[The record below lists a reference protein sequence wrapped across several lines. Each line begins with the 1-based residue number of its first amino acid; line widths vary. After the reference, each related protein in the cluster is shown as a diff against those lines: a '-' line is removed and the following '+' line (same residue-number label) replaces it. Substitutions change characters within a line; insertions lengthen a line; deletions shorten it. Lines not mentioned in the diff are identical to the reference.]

1 MAEEGRAAAGG
12 RQIIIIATV
21 ATVVFFTIFIIGLR
35 SCSTTTEQAAP
46 KVKQPSSSH
55 VIIYSNMDLKDSA
68 LVITRLKELKIPY
81 QTKDEGRSVAVPR
94 GRADEARLGLAE
106 KNLPSGGSVGWEIF
120 DQARLGATDFDR
132 RIQFIRAISGELS
145 RTINRI
151 SAVEDARVQIV
162 IPETRLF
169 EVSKAPVTASVLLKL
184 NPGEALT
191 PRQVN
196 GIMYLVASSV
206 ENLKPENITII
217 DTNGNILSG
226 GEYAP
231 VAQKEIAPVPRIE
244 EKPAEVVVEK
254 EEEKAALGVQA
265 KLDLED
271 TLTSKSQSLL
281 NKMYPPNVTIARVN
295 VDSIKTRKTTVIILV
310 DKTYKIT
317 KDLKKSTFDTISA
330 AVGYDKARGDKI
342 ILKSVPFRSTGT
354 AQAPTIIE
362 KGKPPAITLAT
373 LKTIYRKYG
382 RESAV
387 VIIMLFVLLLV
398 LIFGL
403 FGRGKKEPRVEEAPE
418 EETDKEE
425 EVPVVDQMKDLA
437 SKNPEM
443 VAELIKTWVE
453 REGA

>member
-1 MAEEGRAAAGG
+1 
-12 RQIIIIATV
+12 
-21 ATVVFFTIFIIGLR
+21 
-35 SCSTTTEQAAP
+35 
-46 KVKQPSSSH
+46 
-55 VIIYSNMDLKDSA
+55 
-68 LVITRLKELKIPY
+68 
-81 QTKDEGRSVAVPR
+81 
-94 GRADEARLGLAE
+94 
-106 KNLPSGGSVGWEIF
+106 
-120 DQARLGATDFDR
+120 
-132 RIQFIRAISGELS
+132 
-145 RTINRI
+145 
-151 SAVEDARVQIV
+151 
-162 IPETRLF
+162 
-169 EVSKAPVTASVLLKL
+169 
-184 NPGEALT
+184 
-191 PRQVN
+191 
-196 GIMYLVASSV
+196 
-206 ENLKPENITII
+206 
-217 DTNGNILSG
+217 
-226 GEYAP
+226 
-231 VAQKEIAPVPRIE
+231 
-244 EKPAEVVVEK
+244 
-254 EEEKAALGVQA
+254 
-265 KLDLED
+265 
-271 TLTSKSQSLL
+271 
-281 NKMYPPNVTIARVN
+281 MYPPNVTIARVN

>member
-1 MAEEGRAAAGG
+1 MAEEGRPAAGG
-12 RQIIIIATV
+12 RQILLIATV

-46 KVKQPSSSH
+46 KINQPLSSH
-55 VIIYSNMDLKDSA
+55 VVIYSNMDLKDSA

-81 QTKDEGRSVAVPR
+81 QIKDEGRSVAVPR

-169 EVSKAPVTASVLLKL
+169 EVSKAPVTASVLLKM
-184 NPGEALT
+184 NPGESLT
-191 PRQVN
+191 TRQVN

-226 GEYAP
+226 GEYIPVVQKQVAP
-231 VAQKEIAPVPRIE
+231 SPMIE
-244 EKPAEVVVEK
+244 ETPAEVVIEK
-254 EEEKAALGVQA
+254 EEEKAALGVQT
-265 KLDLED
+265 KLDLEN
-271 TLTSKSQSLL
+271 TLTSKAQSLL
-281 NKMYPPNVTIARVN
+281 NKMYPPNITIARVN
-295 VDSIKTRKTTVIILV
+295 IDSIKTRKTTVIILV
-310 DKTYKIT
+310 DKTYKIN
-317 KDLKKSTFDTISA
+317 KDLKQATFDAVSA
-330 AVGYDKARGDKI
+330 AVGYEKARGDKI
-342 ILKSVPFRSTGT
+342 ILKSVPFRSTGSS
-354 AQAPTIIE
+354 QASSMAE
-362 KGKPPAITLAT
+362 KKPAAVTLSM

-387 VIIMLFVLLLV
+387 VIIVLFVLLLV

-403 FGRGKKEPRVEEAPE
+403 FGRGKKEHRVEEAPE
-418 EETDKEE
+418 EETVKEE
-425 EVPVVDQMKDLA
+425 EVPVVEQMKDLA

>member
-1 MAEEGRAAAGG
+1 MAEEGRPAAGG
-12 RQIIIIATV
+12 RQILLIATV

-46 KVKQPSSSH
+46 KINQPLSSH
-55 VIIYSNMDLKDSA
+55 VVIYSNMDLKDSA

-81 QTKDEGRSVAVPR
+81 QIKDEGRSVAVPR

-169 EVSKAPVTASVLLKL
+169 EVSKAPVTASVLLKM
-184 NPGEALT
+184 NPGESLT
-191 PRQVN
+191 TRQVN

-226 GEYAP
+226 GEYIPVVQKQVAP
-231 VAQKEIAPVPRIE
+231 SPMIE
-244 EKPAEVVVEK
+244 ETPAEVVIEK
-254 EEEKAALGVQA
+254 EEEKAALGVQT
-265 KLDLED
+265 KLDLEN
-271 TLTSKSQSLL
+271 TLTSKAQSLL
-281 NKMYPPNVTIARVN
+281 NKMYPPNITIARVN
-295 VDSIKTRKTTVIILV
+295 IDSIKTRKTTVIILV
-310 DKTYKIT
+310 DKTYKIN
-317 KDLKKSTFDTISA
+317 KELKQATFDAVSA
-330 AVGYDKARGDKI
+330 TVGYEKGRGDKI
-342 ILKSVPFRSTGT
+342 ILKSVPFRSTGSS
-354 AQAPTIIE
+354 QASSMAE
-362 KGKPPAITLAT
+362 KKPAAVTLSM

-387 VIIMLFVLLLV
+387 VIIVLFVLLLV

-403 FGRGKKEPRVEEAPE
+403 FGRGKKEHRVEEAPE
-418 EETDKEE
+418 EETVKEE
-425 EVPVVDQMKDLA
+425 DVPVVEQMKDLA